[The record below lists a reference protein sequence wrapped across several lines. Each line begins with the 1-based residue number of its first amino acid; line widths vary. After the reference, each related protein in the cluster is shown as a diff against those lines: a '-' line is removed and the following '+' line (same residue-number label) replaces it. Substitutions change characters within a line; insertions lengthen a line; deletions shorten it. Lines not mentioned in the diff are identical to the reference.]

1 MLKDGLEEELD
12 EEQSKAKWRAMG
24 LRLFKK
30 KYYHSVIK

>member
-12 EEQSKAKWRAMG
+12 EEQLKVQWRAMG
-24 LRLFKK
+24 LKLFKK